1 MSRDAVKPV
10 MVIEDEGPIALYLQD
25 LLQQHGF
32 EARLFTEGGAALAA
46 AERGA
51 FSAAVVDLGLP
62 DISGEEVIRTF
73 ASAYPWLPILV
84 STGHDVRALQQRLP
98 SAENIRVLS
107 KPFDTHD
114 FIENMRQLR
123 LVA

>member
-1 MSRDAVKPV
+1 MPHDALKPV

-32 EARLFTEGGAALAA
+32 EACIFTEGGTALAA
-46 AERGA
+46 AERTR

-62 DISGEEVIRTF
+62 DISGEEIVRTF

-84 STGHDVRALQQRLP
+84 STGHDVRTLQQRLP
-98 SAENIRVLS
+98 NAANIRVLS